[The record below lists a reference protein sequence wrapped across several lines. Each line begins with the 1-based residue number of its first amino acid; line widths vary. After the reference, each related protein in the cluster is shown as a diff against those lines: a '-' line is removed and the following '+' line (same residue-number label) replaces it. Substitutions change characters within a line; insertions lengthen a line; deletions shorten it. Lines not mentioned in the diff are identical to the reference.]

1 MPRSSS
7 ARNQHSR
14 TRSDHSTEVAEDYVE
29 AIAQRIQDHGVCRAM
44 DLARQFAVSHVT
56 VNRTVSRLQRDGLVT
71 TTPYAPI
78 ELTAKGRKMA
88 DASAHRHDIVYRFL
102 LALGV
107 DEQTARVDS
116 EGMEHHVS
124 PETLQRMQQ
133 FIAEQTPESK

>member
-124 PETLQRMQQ
+124 PETLLRMQQ
-133 FIAEQTPESK
+133 FIAEPPPESK